1 MNSELEKLLKDINEN
16 PDGITLIEFER
27 KYHYKPKHINILLRN
42 HKICLK
48 ADGMEYFSSH
58 PYADDDYYKV
68 IIPFECELEKL
79 YTADG
84 ILVMTKAFYKYYPVK
99 SSRRK

>member
-16 PDGITLIEFER
+16 PDGITEIEFIR
-27 KYHYKPKHINILLRN
+27 KYHYKPKNINVLLRN

-48 ADGMEYFSSH
+48 ADDGMEYFSK
-58 PYADDDYYKV
+58 DDMASLEY
-68 IIPFECELEKL
+68 EWEKL

-84 ILVMTKAFYKYYPVK
+84 ILVMTKAFYKYYPVDGNK
-99 SSRRK
+99 